1 MSAFK
6 VAGKATTLSKLGKVP
21 SMVDKALKYGDDAL
35 KVFATKLKNIPM
47 PIMDEVALAGGG
59 SVKVFGKNVGLLHEC
74 SKSVL

>member
-35 KVFATKLKNIPM
+35 KVFATKLRDSNA
-47 PIMDEVALAGGG
+47 DNGRSG
-59 SVKVFGKNVGLLHEC
+59 SCGWRKCQSFW
-74 SKSVL
+74 